1 MKVFFLLLIAVLF
14 LPQTV
19 AAKYDPLSVPNNKF
33 GIHIVD
39 PNDLGSTKD
48 LINSNGGDWGY
59 VTLVMQEDDRDLGKW
74 QRVMND
80 MRSLHLIPIVRIA
93 THIQGDSWAKPYK
106 DSASDWARFL
116 NSLNWPTENRYVVL
130 FNEPNHANEWG
141 RTLDPE
147 DYARTLVSHA
157 RKLHEVSEDF
167 FVLPA
172 GLDVSAA
179 SDGRSMDASV
189 YLARMFAAEPK
200 LADHLD
206 GWTSHSYPNPAFSGS
221 PYAIGRGTLRSYQWE
236 LMRLT
241 ELGVQKKLPVF
252 ITETGWVHR
261 EGVTPNSALLTTDQ
275 VGANLAISATTV
287 WNDPNIVAVTPF
299 VFSYQGLPFDHF
311 SWKKLGSGEYYSHY
325 YAYQKLPKPQG
336 RPRQREKYT
345 LDKRILPESLV
356 AGSTY
361 VLTGLLKNEGQ
372 GILTQQDKEYTV
384 ELVID
389 PPFLMVH
396 DPLPV
401 MEPSQFGT
409 LSLHLETP
417 NQPGTYAY
425 ALNIRHH
432 DTIIPIESGS
442 IAVVPPPSITVNAE
456 LGWRTQSDTTN
467 ATVLVYEHLSLIHKI
482 QGVTFKN
489 GKAEVGELRNVV
501 PGNKYRVVV
510 LVPYYLPTQRITEI
524 AAKGTN
530 VRMPKALPLDFD
542 RDGALTF
549 RDAVA
554 VIKLQPN
561 FILSLF
567 VGP

>member
-1 MKVFFLLLIAVLF
+1 MKVFFLLLIAVLL

-261 EGVTPNSALLTTDQ
+261 EGMTPNSALLTTDQ
-275 VGANLAISATTV
+275 VGANLAIAATTV

-401 MEPSQFGT
+401 MEPLQFGT

>member
-1 MKVFFLLLIAVLF
+1 MKVFFLLLIAVLL

-39 PNDLGSTKD
+39 ANDLGSTKD

-189 YLARMFAAEPK
+189 YLARMFAAELK

-261 EGVTPNSALLTTDQ
+261 EGVTPNSSLLTTDQ
-275 VGANLAISATTV
+275 VGANLAIAATTV

-401 MEPSQFGT
+401 MEPLQFGT